1 MSDQSSVIPL
11 TSRRMSE
18 TDYDRERQ
26 RIRDLFGD
34 SRSDAGTRWEQA
46 LAQLFWRSGWT
57 QEELASKE
65 GKSKSWISQRLIF
78 GRFLTFVDN
87 NSAES
92 TSGGILTERLF
103 RQYWEQTDVSN
114 ERRRFRQVIEMMVTE
129 RRAGTGRNRNALMDL
144 VREHYSNGKWHATD
158 AIAKRLG
165 KEQDEIER
173 VMAAATSRGA
183 RRYKIER
190 RRRGR
195 DFQYRIFSMEK
206 TVSTVELTEKLGPLI
221 LDLKAEGSKNM
232 ATIAITRIAKIA
244 AELQQMIDEWT
255 R

>member
-1 MSDQSSVIPL
+1 MSDQSSVIPF
-11 TSRRMSE
+11 TPPRMSE

-34 SRSDAGTRWEQA
+34 SRNEAGTRWEQA
-46 LAQLFWRSGWT
+46 LAQLFWRSGWS
-57 QEELASKE
+57 QDELAAKE
-65 GKSKSWISQRLIF
+65 GKSQTWVNFRLRF
-78 GRFLTFVDN
+78 GRFLAFSENITDCN
-87 NSAES
+87 
-92 TSGGILTERLF
+92 ILTEGRF
-103 RQYWEQTDVSN
+103 RKYWEQTDGSN
-114 ERRRFRQVIEMMVTE
+114 ERRRFNQVIEMIGTE
-129 RRAGTGRNRNALMDL
+129 QRAGTGRNRNALMDL

-165 KEQDEIER
+165 KEQEEVER
-173 VMAAATSRGA
+173 VLAAATSRGA

-206 TVSTVELTEKLGPLI
+206 TVSTVELTEKLCPLI

-255 R
+255 K

>member
-1 MSDQSSVIPL
+1 MSDQSSVIPF
-11 TSRRMSE
+11 TPPRMSE

-34 SRSDAGTRWEQA
+34 SRNEAGTRWEQA
-46 LAQLFWRSGWT
+46 LAQLFWRSGWR
-57 QEELASKE
+57 QEELAIKE
-65 GKSKSWISQRLIF
+65 GKSQDWVSKRLRF
-78 GRFLTFVDN
+78 GRFLTFIDN
-87 NSAES
+87 KSENKADSF
-92 TSGGILTERLF
+92 ILSEWAF
-103 RQYWEQTDVSN
+103 RRYWERTDGSN
-114 ERRRFRQVIEMMVTE
+114 ERRRFIQVAEMIGTE
-129 RRAGTGRNRNALMDL
+129 QRAGTGRNRNALMDL

-165 KEQDEIER
+165 KEQDEVER
-173 VMAAATSRGA
+173 VLAAATSRGA

-206 TVSTVELTEKLGPLI
+206 TVSTVELTEKLCPLI

-255 R
+255 K

>member
-1 MSDQSSVIPL
+1 
-11 TSRRMSE
+11 MSE

-34 SRSDAGTRWEQA
+34 SRNEAGTRWEQA
-46 LAQLFWRSGWT
+46 LAQLFWRSGWS
-57 QEELASKE
+57 QDELAAKE
-65 GKSKSWISQRLIF
+65 GKSQTWVNFRLRF
-78 GRFLTFVDN
+78 GRFLAFSENITDCN
-87 NSAES
+87 
-92 TSGGILTERLF
+92 ILTEGRF
-103 RQYWEQTDVSN
+103 RKYWEQTDGSN
-114 ERRRFRQVIEMMVTE
+114 ERRRFNQVIEMIGTE
-129 RRAGTGRNRNALMDL
+129 QRAGTGRNRNALMDL

-165 KEQDEIER
+165 KEQEEVER
-173 VMAAATSRGA
+173 VLAAATSRGA

-206 TVSTVELTEKLGPLI
+206 TVSTVELTEKLCPLI

-255 R
+255 K